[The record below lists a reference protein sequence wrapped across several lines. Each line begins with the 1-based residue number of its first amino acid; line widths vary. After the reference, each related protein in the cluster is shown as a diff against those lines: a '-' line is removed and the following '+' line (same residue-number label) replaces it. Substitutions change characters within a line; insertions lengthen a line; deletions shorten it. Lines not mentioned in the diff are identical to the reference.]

1 MGRPGLP
8 ERPTRADAGASPTAV
23 APLDRGQPALIE
35 LAGVGKTFDGRT
47 KVLDGIDLALPRG
60 ELLALI
66 GPSGCGK
73 STLLKLIAGLV
84 RQSAGR
90 IVVGGGAPAEAE
102 GKLGFVFQD
111 ANLLPWLNALDNVAL
126 PLKLMG
132 APKAK
137 RRQTAREM
145 LDMVGLSRVPDH
157 YPRELSGGMR
167 MRVSIARALATGPEI
182 LLLDEPFGA
191 LDEMT
196 RNSLNEELLRLREQ
210 QRWTAVFVT
219 HSVSEAVFLSSRIAV
234 LAANPGRVHTTK
246 RIDLPFPRTARTREL
261 PAFHALVAEVT
272 RSLHNVPGQT
282 A

>member
-1 MGRPGLP
+1 MRADLAASSSAIAQL
-8 ERPTRADAGASPTAV
+8 ERP
-23 APLDRGQPALIE
+23 QPPLIE
-35 LAGVGKTFDGRT
+35 LRGIEKAFDGQA
-47 KVLDGIDLALPRG
+47 KVLDGIELTVARG

-84 RQSAGR
+84 RPSAGR
-90 IVVGGGAPAEAE
+90 IVVGGGAPADAE

-111 ANLLPWLNALDNVAL
+111 ANLLPWMSALDNVAL

-132 APKAK
+132 AAKAQ
-137 RRQTAREM
+137 RRQAARGL
-145 LDMVGLSRVPDH
+145 LDMVGLSGALDR

-191 LDEMT
+191 LDEVT
-196 RNSLNEELLRLREQ
+196 RNSLNEELLRLQER

-219 HSVSEAVFLSSRIAV
+219 HSVAEAVFLSSRVAV
-234 LAANPGRVHTTK
+234 LSANPGRIQETQ
-246 RIDLPFPRTARTREL
+246 RIDLPFPRTAATRAL
-261 PAFHALVAEVT
+261 AAFHAQVAAVT
-272 RSLHNVPGQT
+272 RSLHRVSGQ
-282 A
+282 AC

>member
-1 MGRPGLP
+1 MENTPV
-8 ERPTRADAGASPTAV
+8 DK
-23 APLDRGQPALIE
+23 QPALIE
-35 LAGVGKTFDGRT
+35 LTGVDKSFDGQT

-60 ELLALI
+60 EFLALI

-73 STLLKLIAGLV
+73 STLLKLIAGLL
-84 RQSAGR
+84 RETAGC
-90 IVVGGGAPAEAE
+90 IEVGGGSPADAH

-111 ANLLPWLNALDNVAL
+111 ANLLPWMNIVDNVAL

-132 APKAK
+132 IPNEQ
-137 RRQTAREM
+137 RQKTALEM
-145 LDMVGLSRVPDH
+145 LEMVGLSHAVTR

-196 RNSLNEELLRLREQ
+196 RNSLNEELLRLRES
-210 QRWTAVFVT
+210 QRWTGVFVT

-234 LAANPGRVHTTK
+234 LSANPGRIHEMIDV
-246 RIDLPFPRTARTREL
+246 DLPFPRTARTREL
-261 PAFHALVAEVT
+261 ETFHRQVAEVT
-272 RSLHNVPGQT
+272 RSLHSVHDDEH
-282 A
+282 